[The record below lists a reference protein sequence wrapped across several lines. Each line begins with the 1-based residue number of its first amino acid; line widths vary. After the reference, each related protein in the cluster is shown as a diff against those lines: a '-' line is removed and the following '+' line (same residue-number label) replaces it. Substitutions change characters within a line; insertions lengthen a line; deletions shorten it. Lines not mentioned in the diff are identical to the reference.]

1 MIGTFRT
8 WRCSTP
14 WKFIVVALANSLHMP
29 RGETGQDRTGQDTQG
44 FGGGDGACGFVRPVL
59 LSEREREKKARGNQ
73 ALVFLLFSSHVCSPW
88 ASLEL
93 EGEVEGG

>member
-1 MIGTFRT
+1 MALQHPMEVYCCRLSH
-8 WRCSTP
+8 STCHE
-14 WKFIVVALANSLHMP
+14 V
-29 RGETGQDRTGQDTQG
+29 RQDRTGQDTQG

-59 LSEREREKKARGNQ
+59 LSEREREKKARGNR
-73 ALVFLLFSSHVCSPW
+73 ALVFLLFSSHACSPW